1 MTTNTHTAAL
11 LRAEI
16 DAETEFLKLDKEE
29 LEILKGELASLQ
41 DDSNLQTPKL
51 HPVVQ
56 DLPAPSV
63 DATAPASSVDS
74 TIGRSANR
82 LSALTADPASRD
94 VLMQLGHH
102 FDSIQK
108 NIEGM
113 SPIHIALSTS
123 QTAVDLF
130 NWKKLG
136 PKDYRQIYGLDVS

>member
-16 DAETEFLKLDKEE
+16 DAETEILKQDNEE
-29 LEILKGELASLQ
+29 LEMLKQELASLQ
-41 DDSNLQTPKL
+41 EDSNAQNQSL

-63 DATAPASSVDS
+63 DTTAPESSLES
-74 TIGRSANR
+74 IIGQPANR
-82 LSALTADPASRD
+82 LSALIADPASRD
-94 VLMQLGHH
+94 VLMQLSHH

-113 SPIHIALSTS
+113 SPIHTALSTS
-123 QTAVDLF
+123 QTALDLF
-130 NWKKLG
+130 NWKQLG
-136 PKDYRQIYGLDVS
+136 PKDYRQIYGLDVT